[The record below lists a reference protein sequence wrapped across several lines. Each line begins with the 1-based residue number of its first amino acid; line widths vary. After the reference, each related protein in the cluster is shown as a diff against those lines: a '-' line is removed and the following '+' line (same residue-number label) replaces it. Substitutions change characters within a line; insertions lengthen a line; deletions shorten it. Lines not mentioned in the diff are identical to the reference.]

1 MEVNSIP
8 IQPELEEYLES
19 HPEFI
24 QRWLQEKASP
34 ETVKEVLSCC
44 TSAEPEQIKN
54 TTSNN
59 NNNKS
64 SYKNINSTPPPAP
77 PSSVGNEAE
86 DPEEASLIQRSR
98 SRSKRNSITSDRFQS
113 WLSSTCP
120 KSRTSGGGGERRFL
134 SNAAEPLTSRFESL
148 DENALFIELVKD
160 ISNELDID
168 VLCHKIL
175 VNVGFLTHAE
185 RCNLYLARGP
195 SEQRYLVTKLLD
207 ITTESD
213 GKLGALFTFSSLKGA
228 RY

>member
-1 MEVNSIP
+1 MEINSIP
-8 IQPELEEYLES
+8 VKPELLEEYLES

-34 ETVKEVLSCC
+34 QTVKEVLSSCS
-44 TSAEPEQIKN
+44 TEEEEPGQEIR

-59 NNNKS
+59 INNNKTC
-64 SYKNINSTPPPAP
+64 YKNINSTPTPAP
-77 PSSVGNEAE
+77 ETDSAVAE
-86 DPEEASLIQRSR
+86 DAEEASLIQRSR

-113 WLSSTCP
+113 WLSSSSP
-120 KSRTSGGGGERRFL
+120 KSRTAKGGGERGSCL
-134 SNAAEPLTSRFESL
+134 ANAAETLTSRFESL

-185 RCNLYLARGP
+185 RCSIYLARGP

-213 GKLGALFTFSSLKGA
+213 GKI
-228 RY
+228 